1 MSDLKAWISARRPVS
16 PVELGPRIDASGVT
30 AVSVVGLTK
39 IACDALERQVCS
51 PVRWFPGRVRN
62 SAFQLLTADALITY
76 ACELALDGEDSDLVL
91 EVIMQHS
98 AASS

>member
-1 MSDLKAWISARRPVS
+1 VSDLKAWISARRPVS

-39 IACDALERQVCS
+39 IARDALEQARLS
-51 PVRWFPGRVRN
+51 PGRVRS

>member
-30 AVSVVGLTK
+30 AVSVVDLTK
-39 IACDALERQVCS
+39 IACDAPEQARLS
-51 PVRWFPGRVRN
+51 PGPVRN

-76 ACELALDGEDSDLVL
+76 ACELALDGEDPDLVL
-91 EVIMQHS
+91 GVIMQHS
-98 AASS
+98 GASS

>member
-1 MSDLKAWISARRPVS
+1 MSDLKTWISARRPVS

-39 IACDALERQVCS
+39 IACDALEQARLS
-51 PVRWFPGRVRN
+51 PGRVRN

-76 ACELALDGEDSDLVL
+76 ACELALEGEDPDLVL
-91 EVIMQHS
+91 GVIMQHS
-98 AASS
+98 ATSS

>member
-1 MSDLKAWISARRPVS
+1 MSDLKTWISSRRPIS

-30 AVSVVGLTK
+30 PVSALGLTK
-39 IACDALERQVCS
+39 IACDTLEQAGLS
-51 PVRWFPGRVRN
+51 PGRVRN

>member
-1 MSDLKAWISARRPVS
+1 MSDLKAWISPSRPAS
-16 PVELGPRIDASGVT
+16 PVELGPWIDASGIT
-30 AVSVVGLTK
+30 AVSAVGLTN
-39 IACDALERQVCS
+39 IACDALEQARLS
-51 PVRWFPGRVRN
+51 TGRVRN

>member
-39 IACDALERQVCS
+39 IACDALEQARLS
-51 PVRWFPGRVRN
+51 PGRVRN

-76 ACELALDGEDSDLVL
+76 ACELALDSEDSDLVL